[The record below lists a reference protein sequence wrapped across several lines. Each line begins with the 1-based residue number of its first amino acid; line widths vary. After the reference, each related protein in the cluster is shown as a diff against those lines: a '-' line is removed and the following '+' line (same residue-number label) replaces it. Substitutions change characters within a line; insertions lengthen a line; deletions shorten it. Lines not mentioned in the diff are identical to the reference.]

1 MNDLDKTLQTYLLDK
16 APKMPADIQ
25 KLIVQYGPYLVL
37 IGTVMGAVSLLNA
50 FGTLGVATP
59 FMMMG
64 GYKAGMLYQLSLLFF
79 GASVVLSALSL
90 PGLFKKTKQGW
101 QYAWYNGL
109 LTAVMSIVTLNIFGL
124 IIGSG
129 IGFYILYQIKHHY
142 K

>member
-1 MNDLDKTLQTYLLDK
+1 MNDLDKTLQTYFLDK

-25 KLIVQYGPYLVL
+25 LLIVQYGPYLVL
-37 IGTVMGAVSLLNA
+37 IGTVVSAFAVLSA
-50 FGTLGVATP
+50 LGIMAATSP

-64 GYKAGMLYQLSLLFF
+64 GYPTGPMYQLSLVF
-79 GASVVLSALSL
+79 GIASVALSALSL

-101 QYAWYNGL
+101 QYSFYNTILG
-109 LTAVMSIVTLNIFGL
+109 VVKNVVTFNIIGL
-124 IIGSG
+124 IIGAL